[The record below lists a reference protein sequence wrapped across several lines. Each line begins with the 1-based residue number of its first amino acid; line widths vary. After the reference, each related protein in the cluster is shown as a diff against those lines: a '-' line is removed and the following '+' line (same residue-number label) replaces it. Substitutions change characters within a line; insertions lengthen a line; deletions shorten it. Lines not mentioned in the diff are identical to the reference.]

1 MEVSNTK
8 KLGVFKSERIWE
20 GEKRINPVEEP
31 EQDMGQSRR
40 AVR

>member
-20 GEKRINPVEEP
+20 GEKRMENVEGTGTGHGANG
-31 EQDMGQSRR
+31 GQ
-40 AVR
+40 